1 MTYMHKASKLMLGI
15 VVTFSM
21 ISCQMNQDY
30 VFNETSVREPTPTL
44 FGTAI
49 TTPVTS
55 EATSTAIPTKI
66 PDICVFPFLD
76 EATGQNDEAAV
87 YRFDWVLG
95 EESQQIETRGGQIT
109 IQGPINL
116 TSGTRRLLIV
126 HHENL
131 PDTLRLS
138 STLKPESNIL
148 YDTNNDTSEIR
159 TEDGLILSQTI
170 HDPTGDIGQLK
181 PALDVTS
188 VERQFAKDDG
198 YIIRLTTSEPN
209 DEVYLS
215 AFENIE
221 LLIGR
226 IRYAYRIL
234 NSGKIVS
241 LKYDSEGNYSLWDGT
256 LISQGNTIT
265 WALNE
270 GASSN
275 FRVKTATDITQAD
288 STVLFEADKMM
299 ALWEA
304 SLNGC
309 RQ

>member
-21 ISCQMNQDY
+21 VSCQMNQDY
-30 VFNETSVREPTPTL
+30 AFNETSVREPTPTL
-44 FGTAI
+44 FGTAV
-49 TTPVTS
+49 TTSVTS
-55 EATSTAIPTKI
+55 EATSTAIPTQI
-66 PDICVFPFLD
+66 PDICVFPFLN
-76 EATGQNDEAAV
+76 ETTGQNDEAAA

-95 EESQQIETRGGQIT
+95 EESQQIETRGGQMT

-138 STLKPESNIL
+138 SALKPESNIL
-148 YDTNNDTSEIR
+148 YDTNTDTSEIR

-181 PALDVTS
+181 PALDVIS

-198 YIIRLTTSEPN
+198 YIIRLTTSKPN

-221 LLIGR
+221 LLVGR
-226 IRYAYRIL
+226 ERYAYRIL

-275 FRVKTATDITQAD
+275 FSVKTATDITQAD